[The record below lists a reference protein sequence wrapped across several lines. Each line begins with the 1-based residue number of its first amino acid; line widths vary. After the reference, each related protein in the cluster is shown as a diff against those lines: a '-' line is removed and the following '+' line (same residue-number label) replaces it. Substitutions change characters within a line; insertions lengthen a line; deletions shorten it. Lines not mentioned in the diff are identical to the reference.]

1 MTINNI
7 NADDVVESIARM
19 DANERDKFIR
29 QMVWKWPAL
38 TREITTSLDNEMFD
52 MEHYG

>member
-1 MTINNI
+1 MTKENMS
-7 NADDVVESIARM
+7 ADNVVESIARM

-38 TREITTSLDNEMFD
+38 TREITTSLENELYD